1 MRFCMVGVFISQA
14 YCTLSIL
21 YGCMVVSLQVYS
33 TLSMVYIFILQV
45 EGYHQSTWSKNPTVC
60 GPIGQ
65 IGRTQ
70 REDSSNC
77 TQGSSSRDGY
87 HVVCCTLYGLVCI
100 VWYRCK
106 VRLEQRGGVLPVVA
120 GCPWDGEST
129 CIYLLLTWA
138 IQVIWAIHVIWA
150 LQVIRATQVIW
161 PSRS

>member
-1 MRFCMVGVFISQA
+1 MIERGQVNLSKQGKLVRFCMVGVFISQA

-21 YGCMVVSLQVYS
+21 YGCVSLQVYS
-33 TLSMVYIFILQV
+33 TLSMVYVFILQV
-45 EGYHQSTWSKNPTVC
+45 EGYHQSIWSKNPIVC
-60 GPIGQ
+60 RPVGQ
-65 IGRTQ
+65 TGRPLM
-70 REDSSNC
+70 EDFSNC

-87 HVVCCTLYGLVCI
+87 HVVCCTLYGL

-138 IQVIWAIHVIWA
+138 IQVIWAI
-150 LQVIRATQVIW
+150 
-161 PSRS
+161 